1 MDKLRKMFIND
12 DEKHKEAWKLQYVN
26 RKINH
31 QLFKSKLEAWA
42 DQSYSNYLFRYAKGE
57 SEVRVELDVSC
68 NGEDRVNAIE
78 INKAMFN
85 EYGPIY
91 SIDISKRDYAKARTL
106 LSEVMPLRGT
116 EKIVDLINLSIQN
129 NSESEGFKPI
139 RNNEK
144 SVTFLTPDHGKR
156 ILKISNLEKAYDLVY
171 TYPDICRNISVLAV
185 FSPLLG
191 EHNINMVFAILKNVV
206 DPQKLKDDYE
216 YSLPQKEQP
225 VRREMEEPVEFD
237 LTEPQNEELLDEI
250 RSWIEAK
257 EALGLI
263 DLIYSVFTTIHLY
276 DGFLEESIFTLMIE
290 NLKSLEAGRDRDIW
304 ASYAFGYLVACKKA
318 ESIINKADSLV
329 YIYNFARTKFSTIG
343 QYPGFWMAF
352 DDLFP
357 KEIDK
362 EIKANQIMSLQQ
374 EATMES
380 NKDIEYK
387 LEIPRE
393 AVRLINLLKEEP
405 VLAAIK
411 GRKKIKF
418 PHRTFRE
425 KADRSASFKCPFCSE
440 SNEVN
445 GHNCKH
451 VVYGYETVNYLVVC
465 MNEEFYDVII
475 KLISSDPTY
484 YVEDFEYFFEEYL
497 DTLDFIDGQKVE
509 IDLKAYKIV
518 LKDRISPDVLESVI
532 NKNGIP
538 IMMKSLLEYSLYSDY
553 IGGGTYY
560 YLVSDD
566 DLINLATY
574 QARQ

>member
-1 MDKLRKMFIND
+1 MLASQGVKNMINNPLDILYSFANSEDTYYLPEVLSAIEEIESPIDDGLMVKLKKLLETETGRNRPETLLVLLLACQKATTDKL
-12 DEKHKEAWKLQYVN
+12 
-26 RKINH
+26 KIDCLASVVSYDRH
-31 QLFKSKLEAWA
+31 QLNYTYAEQCIQAKKDAIKYLEIHNSNKALEAIA
-42 DQSYSNYLFRYAKGE
+42 SGLSQL
-57 SEVRVELDVSC
+57 RVSSDASMVLVKS
-68 NGEDRVNAIE
+68 
-78 INKAMFN
+78 
-85 EYGPIY
+85 EYG
-91 SIDISKRDYAKARTL
+91 
-106 LSEVMPLRGT
+106 
-116 EKIVDLINLSIQN
+116 INLLLDYIKSSN
-129 NSESEGFKPI
+129 NPNPDAVDVLL
-139 RNNEK
+139 NNETEQVVK
-144 SVTFLTPDHGKR
+144 VFLD
-156 ILKISNLEKAYDLVY
+156 
-171 TYPDICRNISVLAV
+171 
-185 FSPLLG
+185 
-191 EHNINMVFAILKNVV
+191 
-206 DPQKLKDDYE
+206 
-216 YSLPQKEQP
+216 
-225 VRREMEEPVEFD
+225 
-237 LTEPQNEELLDEI
+237 LLDENVTM
-250 RSWIEAK
+250 AK
-257 EALGLI
+257 KLV
-263 DLIYSVFTTIHLY
+263 SHQN
-276 DGFLEESIFTLMIE
+276 ESI
-290 NLKSLEAGRDRDIW
+290 R
-304 ASYAFGYLVACKKA
+304 
-318 ESIINKADSLV
+318 
-329 YIYNFARTKFSTIG
+329 
-343 QYPGFWMAF
+343 
-352 DDLFP
+352 
-357 KEIDK
+357 
-362 EIKANQIMSLQQ
+362 IKANQIMSLQQ

-393 AVRLINLLKEEP
+393 VVRLINLLKKEP

-465 MNEEFYDVII
+465 VNEDFLDVII

-484 YVEDFEYFFEEYL
+484 YVEDLEYFLEEYL
-497 DTLDFIDGQKVE
+497 DTLDFMDGEKVE